1 MGVLTMDGENIIE
14 ARGLT
19 VGYGKTP
26 LLENLDF
33 EVKKG
38 EIFGIL
44 GNSGSGKST
53 VLKHLIGLL
62 RPLAGTVTVF
72 GQNLADAPEGKRRQI
87 MSRFGVTYQSGALFG
102 SMTLRENVSLPLEE
116 FTDLPKKKI
125 AQIAAEKLALVGLEP
140 FAEFM
145 PSEISGGMMKRAGL
159 ARALALDPE
168 LLFFDEP
175 SAGLDPIMSAELDRL
190 ILSLRDD
197 ANATIVIVTHEL
209 PSIFSIADRVI
220 MLDKTSRGII
230 DSGDPRFLRDHSTH
244 PYVREFL
251 TRGGMDGTDK
261 LK

>member
-1 MGVLTMDGENIIE
+1 MADENIIE

-19 VGYGKTP
+19 VGYGKSP
-26 LLENLDF
+26 LLENLNF
-33 EVKKG
+33 EVGRG

-62 RPLAGTVTVF
+62 RPMAGTVSVF
-72 GQNLADAPEGKRRQI
+72 GSDLTTATESGRRKI
-87 MSRFGVTYQSGALFG
+87 MSRFGVTYQGGALFG

-116 FTDLPKKKI
+116 FTGLSKPEIGDI
-125 AQIAAEKLALVGLEP
+125 AMEKLALVGLEQ
-140 FAEFM
+140 FADFL

-197 ANATIVIVTHEL
+197 AGATIVVVTHEL
-209 PSIFSIADRVI
+209 PSIFSITDRVI
-220 MLDKTSRGII
+220 ILDKATRGII
-230 DSGDPRFLRDHSTH
+230 DSGDPRLLREHSEH

-251 TRGGMDGTDK
+251 TRGGMDGMNK